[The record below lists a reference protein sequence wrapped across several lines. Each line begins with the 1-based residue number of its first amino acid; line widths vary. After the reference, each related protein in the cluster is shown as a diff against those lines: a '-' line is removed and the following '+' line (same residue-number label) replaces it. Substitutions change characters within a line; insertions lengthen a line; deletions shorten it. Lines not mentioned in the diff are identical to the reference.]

1 MQYDV
6 WRDSSSSGKS
16 MQILSRAKSKIRL
29 LGNKDDPIHDFG
41 KVKKQS
47 ERLDFFFLRQKF
59 SQSKAHQD
67 IMGEF
72 KEPAPTLLYLL
83 T

>member
-47 ERLDFFFLRQKF
+47 ERLDFFFF
-59 SQSKAHQD
+59 
-67 IMGEF
+67 
-72 KEPAPTLLYLL
+72 
-83 T
+83 

>member
-6 WRDSSSSGKS
+6 WSDSSSSGKS
-16 MQILSRAKSKIRL
+16 MQILSKAKSKIRL

-47 ERLDFFFLRQKF
+47 ERLDFFLKTEILSIKSSPRYNGW
-59 SQSKAHQD
+59 
-67 IMGEF
+67 I
-72 KEPAPTLLYLL
+72 
-83 T
+83 